1 MGKSFKN
8 GVKITFT
15 RLQWIYKNF
24 LLPKTLS
31 GGGPGGVFTFFGSL
45 NLVDKIKLIDENI
58 QSMPIFQSYFFFNK
72 ITLKLIFKSES
83 ITKIF
88 LNPNSY

>member
-1 MGKSFKN
+1 
-8 GVKITFT
+8 
-15 RLQWIYKNF
+15 
-24 LLPKTLS
+24 LS